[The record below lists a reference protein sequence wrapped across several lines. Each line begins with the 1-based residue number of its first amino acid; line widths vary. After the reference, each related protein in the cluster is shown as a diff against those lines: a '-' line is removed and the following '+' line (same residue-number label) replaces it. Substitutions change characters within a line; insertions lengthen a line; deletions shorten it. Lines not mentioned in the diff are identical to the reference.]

1 MTASFTKELIRR
13 CVVNAALAGRAP
25 EDADVSHALD
35 EMLSD
40 AEALTRTLLGG
51 EGGYFPEPDDSTAAC
66 PDASDRSRV
75 SPRAAPAGRSLRGMR
90 VENSTNGEISPSDRR
105 TEGKKSPL
113 VEFSPGVSAGPR

>member
-51 EGGYFPEPDDSTAAC
+51 EGGYFPEPDEAEPAAY
-66 PDASDRSRV
+66 PGPAAGSR
-75 SPRAAPAGRSLRGMR
+75 PAQLGWS
-90 VENSTNGEISPSDRR
+90 ISYDD
-105 TEGKKSPL
+105 
-113 VEFSPGVSAGPR
+113 